1 MRKSILILAICILP
15 LFIFFLF
22 FINFYPFRSR
32 ARYITSNGNMR
43 IRINY
48 DRMHQIRRNAG
59 NVDDAKWELPVV
71 WISPS
76 YRLYLH
82 PRVSRLSR
90 SCVTSFCAPP
100 RHCSP
105 SPSRTYNPLTTSFV
119 CRCLGRGLAI
129 VGLNIL
135 QYNYPLLLFL
145 SSEILKEEAIEEEE
159 ELVLVEEEPLL
170 HLARSKCH
178 HHTPTITVTLAA
190 TYKFIF
196 ILLNLPFFC
205 FLTLTLKVFK
215 VCVRLQNF

>member
-1 MRKSILILAICILP
+1 MYIASFH
-15 LFIFFLF
+15 LFIFFF
-22 FINFYPFRSR
+22 SINFYPFRSR

-48 DRMHQIRRNAG
+48 NRMHQIRRNAG

-76 YRLYLH
+76 YRLYMH
-82 PRVSRLSR
+82 PRVSR

-105 SPSRTYNPLTTSFV
+105 SPSRTYNPLTTSLL

-145 SSEILKEEAIEEEE
+145 SSEILKEAIEEEE

-178 HHTPTITVTLAA
+178 HHTPTTTVTLAA

-215 VCVRLQNF
+215 GCVRLQNF